1 MDRDDARTRTAGGP
15 TGSRE
20 AFKQRYGR
28 SIAFVFVGLVV
39 THLPIVN
46 LIGLVPTFKEILLGA
61 GVVFAFTSLTEPA
74 DGAKHAFVSGMT
86 AAVVFNVI
94 WIPGSA
100 IIGGSLVAAGGS
112 TASDAVASGV
122 LQGLGALTNLI
133 GLLVFSPIGYA
144 VGGVLGAVGN

>member
-1 MDRDDARTRTAGGP
+1 MSRDDSPARDANGSET
-15 TGSRE
+15 SRE
-20 AFKQRYGR
+20 AFKRQYGR
-28 SIAFVFVGLVV
+28 SIAAVFAGLVI
-39 THLPIVN
+39 THLPIIN
-46 LIGLVPTFKEILLGA
+46 LIGLLPTFKEILLGA

-86 AAVVFNVI
+86 AAVVFNVL

-100 IIGGSLVAAGGS
+100 LLGGSLAAIGGS
-112 TASDAVASGV
+112 TAADAVASGM

-133 GLLVFSPIGYA
+133 GLLIFSPVGYA